1 MKKFYPYLISVFTFA
16 TILVNGLATGIPLAG
31 RTTKEISD
39 MYPTLFTP
47 AALTFSIWGVI
58 YIALIVFSV
67 YSFKKELSTKVVVTY
82 IISACLNMLW
92 IVLWHNLR
100 IVSSVVIMLGLLGSL
115 IYLYRNIR
123 SEVSYFKVPISLYLG
138 WITVATVANIAVL
151 LFSKNWD
158 GFGIGA
164 DVWTIVVML
173 VATALGLYYLFKEN
187 NISYASVIAWALL
200 GINLQL
206 SGTLATLS
214 TIGSPKY
221 DMLSNLL
228 IFARI
233 FLLVIAVKIVYN
245 LFIKYFKKN
254 G

>member
-151 LFSKNWD
+151 LFSKNWM
-158 GFGIGA
+158 FC
-164 DVWTIVVML
+164 T
-173 VATALGLYYLFKEN
+173 
-187 NISYASVIAWALL
+187 S
-200 GINLQL
+200 
-206 SGTLATLS
+206 
-214 TIGSPKY
+214 
-221 DMLSNLL
+221 
-228 IFARI
+228 
-233 FLLVIAVKIVYN
+233 
-245 LFIKYFKKN
+245 
-254 G
+254 